1 MLTPVAK
8 LSLKRKSHQREREHE
23 ARDKWRDDRRE
34 NRVTVHTPSRR
45 PTTHVGREN
54 RRNAR
59 EKCNSFDNFPYVVAL
74 VCFGNDQIVSYQ
86 RDIVSVC
93 YATSCRC
100 VTRHRVGVLR
110 DIVSVCFT

>member
-8 LSLKRKSHQREREHE
+8 LSFKRKAHQREREHE

-34 NRVTVHTPSRR
+34 NRVTVHTPSRW
-45 PTTHVGREN
+45 PTTHVGRKNRRDN

-59 EKCNSFDNFPYVVAL
+59 EKCNSFDSFPYVVAL

-93 YATSCRC
+93 
-100 VTRHRVGVLR
+100 
-110 DIVSVCFT
+110 FT